1 MFIKP
6 TLRIVNDEV
15 KIIDCLI
22 DRGEMLKS
30 FDKNQYR
37 TFFIDEDLY
46 FVIFYADELLTQRF
60 KMFVVEDFC
69 VNQEAM
75 ITLLGALDEQIMNN
89 NHKNLLQDARNKILD
104 IFYMSKTFQA
114 LLGKDKQLEEEYFE

>member
-1 MFIKP
+1 
-6 TLRIVNDEV
+6 
-15 KIIDCLI
+15 
-22 DRGEMLKS
+22 
-30 FDKNQYR
+30 
-37 TFFIDEDLY
+37 
-46 FVIFYADELLTQRF
+46 
-60 KMFVVEDFC
+60 MFVVEDFC